1 MTDTASIQ
9 VSYKSQTSVQR
20 KFIIFSYILFL
31 FIFLLGSVIFINLM
45 NEIHYKNSKYELMQI
60 IEISR
65 LKLEVSASS
74 KIDEG
79 LYLFNDAG
87 EITKARDVNLVEHK
101 ANITE
106 VLGQTGDEIL
116 ARIKGLKIR
125 EIEYFE
131 TKDKKQIVAIGEIPA
146 LNWYI
151 TATRPVAVEDSMRT
165 DMAVLFYV
173 MMAVIFFVFVF
184 FNIFIASIMKPLNR
198 MVKTINQTFADWDLK
213 PQEGE
218 HYNEIETF
226 GEFFHLTIMDQ
237 LTGIYNRRYLDGS
250 LKRIIKS
257 HTHTGNSLSVLM
269 IDIDYFKKYND
280 AYGHDKGD
288 DCLKKIVFALSKC
301 IMRKEDFVARYGGE
315 EFVVVLPNT
324 DESGAQAIAEKLL
337 KKVSE
342 YDIPHKVSDIAN
354 YVTISIG
361 GTTGIVK
368 HTQNPLDYIKA
379 ADKALYESKKN
390 GRNRYTYENFPV
402 N

>member
-1 MTDTASIQ
+1 MTDTASISI
-9 VSYKSQTSVQR
+9 SYKSQTSVQR

-31 FIFLLGSVIFINLM
+31 FIFLLGSVIFINLIG
-45 NEIHYKNSKYELMQI
+45 NIHYKNVKHELMQT
-60 IEISR
+60 IEINR
-65 LKLEVSASS
+65 LKLETSANSE
-74 KIDEG
+74 IDDG
-79 LYLFNDAG
+79 LYFFNNAG
-87 EITKARDVNLVEHK
+87 EITKAKNVNLVEYK

-116 ARIKGLKIR
+116 ARIRGLKIR

-131 TKDKKQIVAIGEIPA
+131 TKDKKQIVAVGEIPD

-151 TATRPVAVEDSMRT
+151 TATSSIAIGDSMQT
-165 DMAVLFYV
+165 DMAVLFYM
-173 MMAVIFFVFVF
+173 MMAVIFFVFIF

-213 PQEGE
+213 PREGE
-218 HYNEIETF
+218 QYNEIETF
-226 GEFFHLTIMDQ
+226 GEFFHLTIIDQ

-257 HTHTGNSLSVLM
+257 HIHAGNNLSVLM

-280 AYGHDKGD
+280 TYGHDSGD
-288 DCLKKIVFALSKC
+288 DCLKKIVLALSKC

-324 DESGAQAIAEKLL
+324 DKNGAQMIAEKLL

-342 YDIPHKVSDIAN
+342 YNIPHKLSDIADH
-354 YVTISIG
+354 VTISIG
-361 GTTGIVK
+361 GTVGIVK
-368 HTQNPLDYIKA
+368 YSQSPQDYIKV

-390 GRNRYTYENFPV
+390 GRNRYTFEPIL
-402 N
+402 